1 MKRDQAY
8 VPSHSVFDL
17 HFALKDGHRC
27 LYLYGDYIRRYKSRN
42 EEEESEDKSRSS
54 KKHTQRIGERT
65 EGQKEEKH

>member
-54 KKHTQRIGERT
+54 KKENTPEEEV
-65 EGQKEEKH
+65 EGSKRNSRA